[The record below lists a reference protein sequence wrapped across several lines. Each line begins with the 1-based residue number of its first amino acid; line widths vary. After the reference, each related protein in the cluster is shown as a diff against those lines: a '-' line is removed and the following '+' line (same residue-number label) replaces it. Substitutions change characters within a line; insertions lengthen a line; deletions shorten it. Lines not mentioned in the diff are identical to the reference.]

1 MMKYLTIACLVSVFW
16 CQTGQAQGPL
26 KNKIRDAARKANKE
40 TSDSSEDKRNDFEGV
55 IWEFKV
61 IDRKEK
67 DKTKQTKLT
76 GLLRVKESAIFAM
89 GDVEKGSEKAGD
101 KKKEDADVRGRLK
114 EIMSKRLKNA
124 EGKSSGGERV
134 GDMSKNGA
142 KEYILK
148 FDEDDDYPLSGRAE
162 LKPDTKNKGGIWFG
176 KYVEYLEGSKKKSW
190 RMELRKIDE

>member
-1 MMKYLTIACLVSVFW
+1 MLKYLLIACLVSVCF
-16 CQTGQAQGPL
+16 CQTGFAQGRL
-26 KNKIRDAARKANKE
+26 KDKIRNAAGKGNKE
-40 TSDSSEDKRNDFEGV
+40 TSSSSEDKRNDFEGV

-67 DKTKQTKLT
+67 DKTKQTKMT
-76 GLLRVKESAIFAM
+76 GLLRVKQNAIFAM
-89 GDVEKGSEKAGD
+89 GDVEKGS
-101 KKKEDADVRGRLK
+101 KKEGEKQDEKTEVRGRLK
-114 EIMSKRLKNA
+114 DIMSKRLNKA
-124 EGKSSGGERV
+124 EGSSSEGERI

-142 KEYILK
+142 KEYIFK

-176 KYVEYLEGSKKKSW
+176 KYVEYLAGNKKKSW